1 MPPNLPKL
9 PPGPSNQA
17 PAMGA
22 PVAASNTRMQQDC
35 ATATTLPNPKNHA
48 VAMPERAHHP
58 RPIFAQRHMSERNE
72 KSTPLGNQARGA
84 QWREQASAYR
94 RTPVPVAPARRLPLN
109 LLMTDIPCRFPCS
122 RPFQHAGHHDH
133 FRRHPTVDR
142 ANFAICCFPAHT
154 ICRNRIFLR

>member
-22 PVAASNTRMQQDC
+22 PVAASKTRMQQDC

-48 VAMPERAHHP
+48 MAMPERAHHP

-72 KSTPLGNQARGA
+72 RNTPLGNQARGA
-84 QWREQASAYR
+84 QRREQALGPGW
-94 RTPVPVAPARRLPLN
+94 TPVPVPPTRRLPLN
-109 LLMTDIPCRFPCS
+109 LLMTDNPCRFSCS
-122 RPFQHAGHHDH
+122 HPFQHAGHHEY
-133 FRRHPTVDR
+133 
-142 ANFAICCFPAHT
+142 
-154 ICRNRIFLR
+154 L